1 MNPIHTGIMAP
12 GFAVQTIAFDPAS
25 IMREINLV
33 DAWDKSPRVTFE
45 GSPQRETEDII
56 LRGPIN
62 AGTADLVQLHHEI
75 ECEDY
80 AMPAFPEIRELVSDM
95 YVHAKGVKLG
105 RVILAKLPP
114 GKVVY
119 PHADEGRVPE
129 TYLRYHA
136 IIQSGF
142 GSWFLVGRHA
152 MNLLTGQVCLVNV
165 REQHCVVNLS
175 DEDRIHLIVDIL
187 S

>member
-1 MNPIHTGIMAP
+1 MT
-12 GFAVQTIAFDPAS
+12 AVMLQTISFDPAS
-25 IMREINLV
+25 VMREIDLV
-33 DAWDKSPRVTFE
+33 DAWDRSPRVTYE
-45 GSPQRETEDII
+45 GSAQRETEDII
-56 LRGPIN
+56 LRGPIG
-62 AGTADLVQLHHEI
+62 AGTSDLATLHQQI

-80 AMPAFPEIRELVSDM
+80 AMPAFPEVRELVADM
-95 YVHAKGVKLG
+95 YVHAKGAKLG

-114 GKVVY
+114 NKVVY

-136 IIQSGF
+136 IIRSGF
-142 GSWFLVGRHA
+142 GSWFLVGREA
-152 MNLLTGQVCLVNV
+152 VNMLTGQICLVDV
-165 REQHCVVNLS
+165 RQQHAVVNLS

>member
-1 MNPIHTGIMAP
+1 MFPFELLAMN
-12 GFAVQTIAFDPAS
+12 FDPAP
-25 IMREINLV
+25 IMREIDEAN
-33 DAWDKSPRVTFE
+33 AWNQSARVTFKN
-45 GSPQRETEDII
+45 SPQRDTQDII
-56 LRGPIN
+56 LRGPI
-62 AGTADLVQLHHEI
+62 GWESDDLLTLHQQI

-80 AMPAFPEIRELVSDM
+80 AAMHLHIETRELVGEIF
-95 YVHAKGVKLG
+95 VVVEGVKLG

-119 PHADEGRVPE
+119 PHADEGLVPE

-136 IIQSGF
+136 IVQSGY
-142 GSWFLVGRHA
+142 GSWFLVNNHA
-152 MNLLTGQVCLVNV
+152 LHMQPTQIYQVNV
-165 REQHCVVNLS
+165 RKQHAVVNLS